1 MIDNLPELS
10 KLIVDKNPDI
20 IVIVDSFIAGPPV
33 FSDVS
38 YVIFGDDPFILKQ
51 LGEKLELI
59 INNAPDISLTKSET
73 SNINTNIE
81 LELSNSNIS
90 FSGINPKNLVNELY
104 AANNGVIVGTM
115 LDSNKEI
122 PIRLKGII
130 NLMTF

>member
-1 MIDNLPELS
+1 MPRVLMNIVGGEEKTGSNNHAQAVFFAKDYYQMIDNLPELS

-73 SNINTNIE
+73 SNTNTNIE

-90 FSGINPKNLVNELY
+90 
-104 AANNGVIVGTM
+104 
-115 LDSNKEI
+115 
-122 PIRLKGII
+122 
-130 NLMTF
+130 